1 MFLGEYAHTLDAK
14 GRVTIPARFRD
25 ELEGGFVLTRGE
37 DLCLVAYPLER
48 FQERAA
54 GLAQVPKANRNVR
67 TYARAIF
74 GSAQLVTLDTMGRV
88 LIPPFL
94 REYASLDGE
103 VAIVGVNDVFELWN
117 PRIFRETMEMADMEA
132 IQNAIAE
139 LGF

>member
-14 GRVTIPARFRD
+14 GRVTIPARFRED
-25 ELEGGFVLTRGE
+25 LEGGFVLTRGE
-37 DLCLVAYPLER
+37 DPCLVAYPVDR
-48 FQERAA
+48 FQARAE
-54 GLAQVPKANRNVR
+54 GLAQVSKANKNVR

-74 GSAQLVTLDTMGRV
+74 GSAQLVTLDGMGRV

-94 REYASLDGE
+94 RDYASLDGE

-117 PRIFRETMEMADMEA
+117 PAVYQRMMEAADMET
-132 IQNAIAE
+132 IQNTIAQ

>member
-14 GRVTIPARFRD
+14 GRVTIPARFRE
-25 ELEGGFVLTRGE
+25 ELDGGFVLTRGE
-37 DLCLVAYPLER
+37 DPCLVAYPLDR

-54 GLAQVPKANRNVR
+54 GLAQVSKANKDVR
-67 TYARAIF
+67 TYARTLF
-74 GSAQLVTLDTMGRV
+74 GSAQLVTLDSMGRV

-103 VAIVGVNDVFELWN
+103 VSIVGVNDVFELWN
-117 PRIFRETMEMADMEA
+117 PDIFRQTIEMADMDS
-132 IQNAIAE
+132 IRNAIAE

>member
-14 GRVTIPARFRD
+14 GRVTIPARFRE

-37 DLCLVAYPLER
+37 DSCLVAYPVDR
-48 FQERAA
+48 FKERAS
-54 GLAQVPKANRNVR
+54 GLAKVPRGNKNAR
-67 TYARAIF
+67 TYARALF
-74 GSAQLVTLDTMGRV
+74 GSAQHVTLDSMGRV

-94 REYASLDGE
+94 REYAFLDGE

-117 PRIFRETMEMADMEA
+117 PQVFQQTMEAADMDS
-132 IQNAIAE
+132 IQNTIAE